1 MYQCFFISQKGV
13 FTSLSDSVIFW
24 SWFIVKQYL
33 GLLLNIGINT
43 KDSAFSIFKTARRKY
58 MSLKTLRCLSLSAKG
73 QHWNFVISFF
83 HFYLL
88 FFFLILYLF
97 FHWKI
102 LSCFLWSTCIEWEIF
117 CTLVFSVPTIASFQ
131 RQVSL
136 TETTQLLSAALH
148 ACKQLLLRLWRSLVW
163 GGCGR

>member
-1 MYQCFFISQKGV
+1 MEARGFYPGKNLWPFWETLLWIEDALILEMKNLPLFHSKFITSAIKLIKSGENVSVFISQKAV

-73 QHWNFVISFF
+73 QHWNFVIYFF

-97 FHWKI
+97 FHWKYYHV
-102 LSCFLWSTCIEWEIF
+102 F
-117 CTLVFSVPTIASFQ
+117 CRVPA
-131 RQVSL
+131 
-136 TETTQLLSAALH
+136 
-148 ACKQLLLRLWRSLVW
+148 
-163 GGCGR
+163 